1 MTYLKS
7 VSNKNNFFEKQ
18 FHESDSVILDENNF
32 NDSDDSESFYEIKK
46 LLVKKTQI
54 VWEKKKIKYLIKWFN
69 WKSEHDQW
77 YNINKLQKAKKS
89 IKNYEKKIIKF
100 NLKISEFKLK
110 NNSKSWCRNKSWKI

>member
-77 YNINKLQKAKKS
+77 YNINKLQKAKKL
-89 IKNYEKKIIKF
+89 IENYKKKIIEF
-100 NLKISEFKLK
+100 NSKISEFKLK
-110 NNSKSWCRNKSWKI
+110 NNSKS